1 MKTIKIVWRIILFNN
16 VINDTSNSIFNT
28 YRKPENGY
36 KLIYVNPNFTGPYS
50 KPKCL
55 YKDKKYNGISAK
67 KLFSNSNDLS
77 NNENEKKN

>member
-1 MKTIKIVWRIILFNN
+1 M
-16 VINDTSNSIFNT
+16 
-28 YRKPENGY
+28 
-36 KLIYVNPNFTGPYS
+36 NPNFTGPYS

-55 YKDKKYNGISAK
+55 YKDKKYNGISTK